1 MPKMFFTLL
10 FFIMTKRVKILWLS
24 DYLFTSVTRN
34 YKDEVILYMLVK
46 IAQDVLS

>member
-1 MPKMFFTLL
+1 MFFTLL

-24 DYLFTSVTRN
+24 GYLFTSETRN

-46 IAQDVLS
+46 ITQDVLS